1 VVLGLGL
8 LTKAFFLCAVPVV
21 AVMFLWRRRWLPLAV
36 AAAIPGWWYLVNLR
50 ATGSFSTAIQ
60 DAGLKH
66 LTLADRLRQ
75 IPNVN
80 WWTGLDSTFFSHI
93 WFGGWSFLQ
102 VRSWIYH
109 VFAIV
114 FLAAIVGLVVAWT
127 RNNPSRR
134 YITFVAALYALFSVG
149 IAYHVLITYLANGIS
164 SSAGWYLCAVIVP
177 EMLLLTAGLRVP
189 AVLASAFAL
198 LDLYGML
205 FVALPY
211 YNGLIAHRPNGFLEA
226 FHMGQ
231 FPDLV
236 QRLGTSTLLLA
247 IYIAATLS
255 TAVLCWAKSKP
266 R

>member
-1 VVLGLGL
+1 
-8 LTKAFFLCAVPVV
+8 
-21 AVMFLWRRRWLPLAV
+21 M
-36 AAAIPGWWYLVNLR
+36 AAAIPGWWYLLNLR

-66 LTLADRLRQ
+66 LTLADRVRQ

-102 VRSWIYH
+102 MRSWIYH

-114 FLAAIVGLVVAWT
+114 FVAAAVGLVIAWV
-127 RNNPSRR
+127 RNDPPRR
-134 YITFVAALYALFSVG
+134 HLTILAAFYALFCAGV
-149 IAYHVLITYLANGIS
+149 AYHVLITYLANGIS

-189 AVLASAFAL
+189 AALAAAFAL

-211 YNGLIAHRPNGFLEA
+211 YNGLIAHRPSGFLEA
-226 FHMGQ
+226 FHVGQ

-236 QRLGTSTLLLA
+236 QRLGTTTLWLA
-247 IYIAATLS
+247 VYIAATVS
-255 TAVLCWAKSKP
+255 IAVICWARGKP